1 VSTRLLT
8 LSVAGWQRLSEGFTQ
23 KVLILKSLLVQVEIG
38 QTFQG
43 PENATK
49 QSHNLKVIGSNP
61 IPATKIDK
69 NPAISI
75 DCWVFVFKVE
85 PSPNKVNGLVS
96 QVQIPATNCG
106 WHNHARRMAVGFL
119 VRRLH
124 QIHSAMFFEGCREF
138 GVTPL
143 GM

>member
-49 QSHNLKVIGSNP
+49 
-61 IPATKIDK
+61 T
-69 NPAISI
+69 
-75 DCWVFVFKVE
+75 
-85 PSPNKVNGLVS
+85 VS
-96 QVQIPATNCG
+96 
-106 WHNHARRMAVGFL
+106 
-119 VRRLH
+119 
-124 QIHSAMFFEGCREF
+124 
-138 GVTPL
+138 
-143 GM
+143 